1 MRAVL
6 LAAGSARRMQGRD
19 KLLEPV
25 QGQPLLRVL
34 ALRLLVS
41 GVAQVAV
48 TLRADDPARRAAL
61 AGLTVTT
68 LPVPDADT
76 GMSASLR
83 VAGAWALGDDL
94 LVCPADMPDLTADD
108 FRACVAAFDGQSPLR
123 ATDADGTPGH
133 PVIFPAR
140 LLGLFKDLTGDEGAR
155 PILRAHPPSLLAL
168 PGTHATTDLDTPQD
182 WAAWRS
188 ITE

>member
-19 KLLEPV
+19 KLLESV
-25 QGQPLLRVL
+25 QGQPLIRVL
-34 ALRLLVS
+34 ALRLLDS

-48 TLRADDPARRAAL
+48 TLRADEPARLAAL
-61 AGLTVTT
+61 AGLAVTT
-68 LPVPDADT
+68 LPVPDAAL

-94 LVCPADMPDLTADD
+94 LVCPADMPDLTVAD
-108 FRACVAAFDGQSPLR
+108 FRACVAAFDGQMPLR
-123 ATDADGTPGH
+123 ATAADGTPGH
-133 PVIFPAR
+133 PVLFPAP
-140 LLGLFKDLTGDEGAR
+140 LLALFKDLSGDEGAR
-155 PILRAHPPSLLAL
+155 PILRAHPPRLLAL
-168 PGTHATTDLDTPQD
+168 PGWHATTAMDRPQA